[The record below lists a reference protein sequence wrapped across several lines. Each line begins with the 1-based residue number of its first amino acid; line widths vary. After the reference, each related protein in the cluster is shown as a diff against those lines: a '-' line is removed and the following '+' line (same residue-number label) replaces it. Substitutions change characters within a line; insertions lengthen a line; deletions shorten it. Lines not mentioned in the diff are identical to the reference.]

1 MTNINPF
8 QYTNSFIKGYNAA
21 RAANTQNSAI
31 FQQNENTVLN
41 QPSQTILPKTM
52 QQLSQT
58 TAELAALDSR
68 QTIDMLKQLLNMPK
82 NFEELLT
89 QLTSSKEGI
98 NQSLGL
104 LLLAANSDLSALSVL
119 LKNSSKEAMTNLYKM
134 LAQLNQIGMSLQDE
148 LISEITKYI
157 SFVAASSNSD
167 VQTLKAVILMY
178 LPWLPL
184 TDPNSFRLE
193 IGNKNGSDNNFSDD
207 YISVLISTENYGNIQ
222 ADIYKTEKDGIK
234 ILMITSETFPQS
246 ILKELMKEESKKYS
260 ININMEMAVKKSFN
274 KEQSGKAEL
283 QLSMNTSPG
292 VNPFLLLISNTLI
305 KNVHSIDNKEKLRH
319 QREEKITNG
328 KNKN

>member
-89 QLTSSKEGI
+89 QLTSSKEEI

-119 LKNSSKEAMTNLYKM
+119 LKNSSNLYKM

>member
-1 MTNINPF
+1 
-8 QYTNSFIKGYNAA
+8 
-21 RAANTQNSAI
+21 
-31 FQQNENTVLN
+31 
-41 QPSQTILPKTM
+41 
-52 QQLSQT
+52 
-58 TAELAALDSR
+58 
-68 QTIDMLKQLLNMPK
+68 
-82 NFEELLT
+82 
-89 QLTSSKEGI
+89 
-98 NQSLGL
+98 
-104 LLLAANSDLSALSVL
+104 
-119 LKNSSKEAMTNLYKM
+119 
-134 LAQLNQIGMSLQDE
+134 
-148 LISEITKYI
+148 
-157 SFVAASSNSD
+157 
-167 VQTLKAVILMY
+167 MY